1 MHIRGRRKSPSC
13 IYDNYMNTDLYAE
26 QVSETKLHELLR
38 CRFEADDLAFREQLD
53 LASEKE
59 RVELC
64 RDVIAMANTRGGH
77 VVFGVRAEAPTA
89 RPARTTMPA
98 GREPLIQLR
107 HVLATRFGDGDLR
120 TLCFDLGLDYA
131 DLPGDGKANKAR
143 ELIAHQEKRGRI
155 AQLVRA
161 ARRLRPDVRWD
172 DLLPAIEAANSGS
185 QGPPAEGVPTRDAG
199 PVLQGLPFS
208 AYVDPGDLARALEAY
223 VHDSIAFHLAYHD
236 LEIDG
241 QRRLFALLYVAPA
254 ATPVVTAGAGLYQD
268 GERRR
273 TAFAEADLLIRSGGR
288 SKRATPDEVRTMLHE
303 RQSPSASLSPTT
315 LTRAGEREPPVIH
328 NLPRPNFLN
337 FIGRE
342 DEIREIL
349 ETLEH
354 ERAWVVS
361 IEGIGG
367 VGKTALAQKVALDL
381 VGQAF
386 RTGEPRWK
394 FIIWMSAKETVLGLE
409 EIEEVRPGFRNL
421 GELFDVI
428 LDVTGFRPEEPL
440 TLDQTRAEVKDI
452 LHAFPCLLIV
462 DNLETVDEE
471 AVQRFVVDELPPP
484 SKAIITS
491 RRRIARKGGL
501 TISLKGM
508 DTQKAVRLLQEA
520 AHCQCSPVIASAP
533 RAKLEEIVELTGGIP
548 LALKLVVGQTAL
560 GTNLDVVIE
569 RLMYN
574 RDVPILDF
582 CFTETYKSLSP
593 ASKKVLGAIAL
604 CEEPLT
610 LDEIAMIAQLPYGP
624 VSQHIESLARLS
636 MVDEHFDDKRD
647 AQVYSMLPLT
657 RIFARRTANNF
668 KSFYQEARRRLS
680 LYVLRKQQ
688 LVGAELDP
696 ESIRR
701 AKARSELERMA
712 AGLASGAEREYQAG
726 RYEQAIDLLREAEVL
741 GPRLAY
747 VQERWA
753 YIERREDHVQ
763 AARERY
769 QRAVDY
775 DYTNADYYRY
785 WASLESQVGQF
796 SEAVRLY
803 REAVLLDP
811 GGVQARHGLAHNLL
825 QAATRLQRE
834 GGRSREARARL
845 LEALD
850 VMETI
855 PDAHGK
861 RVKDELRFWLTK
873 AQILHALRRPRQA
886 LDACEAGLAA
896 GFDPRLASL
905 AADLRSELER

>member
-1 MHIRGRRKSPSC
+1 MESI
-13 IYDNYMNTDLYAE
+13 ITNTQPYTE
-26 QVSETKLHELLR
+26 QVSEAKLRELLR
-38 CRFEADDLAFREQLD
+38 CRFEASDLAFREHID
-53 LASEKE
+53 IASEKG
-59 RVELC
+59 RVELS

-77 VVFGVRAEAPTA
+77 VVFGVRPETPTD
-89 RPARTTMPA
+89 RPPRYTTPA

-107 HVLATRFGDGDLR
+107 QILTTCFDEGELR

-131 DLPGDGKANKAR
+131 NLPGDGKANKAR
-143 ELIAHQEKRGRI
+143 ELITHQENRGRL
-155 AQLVRA
+155 AQLIA
-161 ARRLRPDVRWD
+161 AGRQLRPDIPWD
-172 DLLPAIEAANSGS
+172 DLLPAIEDANPGS
-185 QGPPAEGVPTRDAG
+185 QDLPAEGTPAQDAG
-199 PVLQGLPFS
+199 LVLQGLPFA
-208 AYVDPGDLARALEAY
+208 AYVDPGDLAQALDDFVNEPI
-223 VHDSIAFHLAYHD
+223 DFHLAYHD

-241 QRRLFALLYVAPA
+241 ERRLFAILYVAPA
-254 ATPVVTAGAGLYQD
+254 VTPIVTTRAGVYQD
-268 GERRR
+268 GKRRR
-273 TAFAEADLLIRSGGR
+273 TAFAKADLLVRSGVR
-288 SKRATPDEVRTMLHE
+288 SRRAGPEEVRAILHE

-315 LTRAGEREPPVIH
+315 PAGSPEREPPALH

-342 DEIREIL
+342 DEIREIM

-381 VGQAF
+381 VSQAY
-386 RTGEPRWK
+386 RTDEPRWK

-409 EIEEVRPGFRNL
+409 EIEEVKPGFRNL

-440 TLDQTRAEVKDI
+440 TLDQARAEVKDI
-452 LHAFPCLLIV
+452 LHTFPCLLIV
-462 DNLETVDEE
+462 DNLETVDEG
-471 AVQRFVVDELPPP
+471 AVQRFVVDELPAP

-491 RRRIARKGGL
+491 RRRIPRKGGL

-520 AHCQCSPVIASAP
+520 AHCQCSPVITSAP
-533 RAKLEEIVELTGGIP
+533 RAKLEEIVKLTGGIP

-560 GTNLDVVIE
+560 GANLDVVIE

-574 RDVPILDF
+574 HDAPILDF

-593 ASKKVLGAIAL
+593 ESKKVLGAIAL

-610 LDEIAMIAQLPYGP
+610 LDETAMIAQLPYGP

-636 MVDEHFDDKRD
+636 LVDEHFDDKRD

-668 KSFYQEARRRLS
+668 TDFYQEARRRLS

-688 LVGAELDP
+688 LVGVKLDP

-701 AKARSELERMA
+701 AKAHTELERMA
-712 AGLASGAEREYQAG
+712 AGLANAAEQEYQAG
-726 RYEQAIDLLREAEVL
+726 RYDQAIDLLREAEVL

-753 YIERREDHVQ
+753 YVERREDHIQ

-769 QRAVDY
+769 QRAVEY
-775 DYTNADYYRY
+775 DHTNADYYRY

-803 REAVLLDP
+803 REAILLAPTDVRV
-811 GGVQARHGLAHNLL
+811 GHGLAHNLL
-825 QAATRLQRE
+825 QAARRLQRE
-834 GGRSREARARL
+834 GGRSREAREKL

-850 VMETI
+850 VVETI

-861 RVKDELRFWLTK
+861 QVKNELRFWLTK
-873 AQILHALRRPRQA
+873 SQILHALRRPRQA

-896 GFDPRLASL
+896 GYDPRLASL